1 MRPVYF
7 VKYFEKASTILAGD
21 QVAEALRGCGIE
33 AHAVSASETSHLR
46 DAILVFIKTSRLDHL
61 VRARLRGNV
70 LIQDPH
76 DTLVFKRL
84 IKNRWLYDGVIFRNR
99 ASAQDFARPG
109 IASRV
114 IPLHWD
120 PRCRPRSVDD
130 SVLRVGYLGDPR
142 SMRLYGKIPGVA
154 FVSDDYFAHLGR
166 FNCHLSLR
174 SGSKEM
180 RYKPAVKV
188 SIAAACGANIVTTRD
203 ASAIELLGDDYPYYT
218 EPGLDAVT
226 ATIEHARATLGGP
239 VWRAGLERMR
249 GVAERTR
256 LDRLLDSYVDFFA
269 SFD

>member
-1 MRPVYF
+1 VLLGF
-7 VKYFEKASTILAGD
+7 A
-21 QVAEALRGCGIE
+21 Q
-33 AHAVSASETSHLR
+33 
-46 DAILVFIKTSRLDHL
+46 
-61 VRARLRGNV
+61 ARMV
-70 LIQDPH
+70 E
-76 DTLVFKRL
+76 F
-84 IKNRWLYDGVIFRNR
+84 
-99 ASAQDFARPG
+99 G

-114 IPLHWD
+114 RGAPDLTLAGAALLGAY
-120 PRCRPRSVDD
+120 
-130 SVLRVGYLGDPR
+130 VLRVGYLGDPR

-203 ASAIELLGDDYPYYT
+203 ASAIELLGEDYPYYT